1 MCDPQLTGMT
11 RARDRLIEPLAYAV
25 DDDGPELAAGAD
37 AREFDVDRIG
47 VGMAKSAV
55 AAVSPQV
62 RTPEHDNV
70 IDKPNLAQRR
80 DLAASSLGATR
91 NRTVSGGDVLCILP
105 EAIAGPKIGFDLAL
119 FLRTGTSVVP
129 AI

>member
-37 AREFDVDRIG
+37 ARQFDVDRIG

-55 AAVSPQV
+55 A

-80 DLAASSLGATR
+80 DLAASLGATR

-119 FLRTGTSVVP
+119 LLRTGTSVVP

>member
-1 MCDPQLTGMT
+1 MTGMT

-47 VGMAKSAV
+47 VDMAKSAV

-80 DLAASSLGATR
+80 DLAASSSGATR
-91 NRTVSGGDVLCILP
+91 NRTVSAGDVLCILP
-105 EAIAGPKIGFDLAL
+105 EAIAGPEIGFDLAL
-119 FLRTGTSVVP
+119 LLRTGTSVVP
-129 AI
+129 AM

>member
-1 MCDPQLTGMT
+1 MTGMT

-47 VGMAKSAV
+47 VDMAKSAV

-62 RTPEHDNV
+62 RTPEHDIV

-80 DLAASSLGATR
+80 DLAASSSGATR
-91 NRTVSGGDVLCILP
+91 NRTVSAGDVLCILP
-105 EAIAGPKIGFDLAL
+105 EAIAGPEIGFDLAL
-119 FLRTGTSVVP
+119 LLRTGTSVVP
-129 AI
+129 AM

>member
-1 MCDPQLTGMT
+1 MTGMT

-47 VGMAKSAV
+47 VGMDKSAV

-80 DLAASSLGATR
+80 DLAASSLGAR

>member
-1 MCDPQLTGMT
+1 MT
-11 RARDRLIEPLAYAV
+11 RARDRLIEPLAHAV
-25 DDDGPELAAGAD
+25 DDDGPELAARAD
-37 AREFDVDRIG
+37 ARLFDADRIS
-47 VGMAKSAV
+47 VDMDKFAV

-62 RTPEHDNV
+62 RTPERDNV

-80 DLAASSLGATR
+80 DLTASSSGATR

-105 EAIAGPKIGFDLAL
+105 EANGGPEIGFDLAL

>member
-1 MCDPQLTGMT
+1 MTGMT

-37 AREFDVDRIG
+37 AREFDLDRIG
-47 VGMAKSAV
+47 VDMAKSSV

-80 DLAASSLGATR
+80 DLAASSSGATR
-91 NRTVSGGDVLCILP
+91 NRTVSAGDVLCILP
-105 EAIAGPKIGFDLAL
+105 EAIAGPEIGFDLAL
-119 FLRTGTSVVP
+119 LLRTGTSVVP
-129 AI
+129 AM

>member
-1 MCDPQLTGMT
+1 MMMM
-11 RARDRLIEPLAYAV
+11 
-25 DDDGPELAAGAD
+25 GPNWQPAQT

-47 VGMAKSAV
+47 VDMDKSAV

-80 DLAASSLGATR
+80 DLAASSSGATR

-119 FLRTGTSVVP
+119 FLRTGTSV

>member
-1 MCDPQLTGMT
+1 MTGMT

-25 DDDGPELAAGAD
+25 NDDGPELAAGG
-37 AREFDVDRIG
+37 VD
-47 VGMAKSAV
+47 MDKSAI
-55 AAVSPQV
+55 AAVSPQA

-70 IDKPNLAQRR
+70 IDKPNLAQQR

>member
-47 VGMAKSAV
+47 VDMSAV

-91 NRTVSGGDVLCILP
+91 NRTVSGGDVLCIPP

>member
-47 VGMAKSAV
+47 VDMAKSAV

-80 DLAASSLGATR
+80 DLAASSSGATR
-91 NRTVSGGDVLCILP
+91 NRTVSAGDVLCILP
-105 EAIAGPKIGFDLAL
+105 EAIAGPEIGFDLAL
-119 FLRTGTSVVP
+119 LLRTGTSVVP
-129 AI
+129 AM

>member
-47 VGMAKSAV
+47 VDMPAV

>member
-1 MCDPQLTGMT
+1 MTGMT

-47 VGMAKSAV
+47 VDMDKSAV
-55 AAVSPQV
+55 AAVSPQA

-70 IDKPNLAQRR
+70 IEPNLAQRR

-105 EAIAGPKIGFDLAL
+105 EAIAGPKTGFDLAL
-119 FLRTGTSVVP
+119 FLRTGTPVVP

>member
-1 MCDPQLTGMT
+1 MT

-47 VGMAKSAV
+47 VDMDKSAV
-55 AAVSPQV
+55 ATVSPQV
-62 RTPEHDNV
+62 RRPERDNA
-70 IDKPNLAQRR
+70 IDKPNSAQRR
-80 DLAASSLGATR
+80 DLAASSSGATR

>member
-1 MCDPQLTGMT
+1 MTGMT

-47 VGMAKSAV
+47 VDMAKSAV

-91 NRTVSGGDVLCILP
+91 NRTVSGGDVLWILP

>member
-1 MCDPQLTGMT
+1 MT
-11 RARDRLIEPLAYAV
+11 RARDRLIERLAHAV

-37 AREFDVDRIG
+37 ARQFDVNRIG
-47 VGMAKSAV
+47 VDMDKFAV

-62 RTPEHDNV
+62 RTPERDNV

-80 DLAASSLGATR
+80 DLTASSSGATR

-105 EAIAGPKIGFDLAL
+105 EAIAGPRIGFALAL